1 MAKPYKQEKKA
12 YKKMKRKLVSPWKA
26 VALFCAILTVIML
39 PLNIVLG
46 MFDNTISLLV
56 AGNSFWELENRDDT
70 AIYYPGMGVSQAER
84 LEAGQALCYEV
95 EAEGAALLL
104 NNGAL
109 PLAQGAKVST
119 LSVNSV
125 DLTYGGTGSGNV
137 DASKA
142 DNLKAALEKS
152 GLEVNAT
159 LWDWYN
165 GKEAAALMKAAAE
178 GGTGGENATLGGQAP
193 ISEIDPVNYP
203 EDVKN
208 SITAYGD
215 AAIITFSR
223 VGGEGY
229 DCAFP
234 GYVDG
239 NGDTT
244 QFNYLALNT
253 NERALMAYADGLKKE
268 GNISSIVVLINTS
281 NALQVD
287 FLKDYDVDACL
298 WVGGL
303 GISGTNAVTDI
314 LAGKV
319 NPSGSLVDTYCYDNL
334 SSPAMHNYLA
344 LEYANFDGQ
353 VPDQA
358 STYMVYQEGIYVG
371 HKYYETRYFDAVMG
385 QGNAGD
391 YAEQYGREVAF
402 TFGYGLSYTT
412 FEYSNLTVT
421 EGTNE
426 NGEKCYKVAVTVTNT
441 GDMEGKETVQVYLSS
456 PYTQYDIDNK
466 IEKAAVQL
474 VGFGKT
480 AILAPGASETLSI
493 QVDERDL
500 ASYDAYGAET
510 YILDAGTYYLTA
522 ATDAHDAAN
531 NVLAAHGKTTA
542 DGMDA
547 EGKADLVYS
556 WDMDFD
562 QETYSKSLNGTEIT
576 NQLDHADPNLYYG
589 EDVVTFLSRN
599 DWSGTW
605 RENIELEII
614 EKMVAELA
622 LDRWTGIGRDFY
634 DYPAEWE
641 NLPILNAANGLS
653 LYDMFNMDEDKDGIM
668 AAKDYDDPAW
678 NKLLENLTMEELMTV
693 GDCFHWRHA
702 APSVNAPG
710 SRDENGPQGLTV
722 SLFGGGLVT
731 MEGESAEATAFTSED
746 VMTATFN
753 TELMYRVG
761 QMIAYDCLDA
771 SVSCLYGPGANTH
784 RTPYG
789 GRNFEYYSEDGFL
802 AGEMA
807 YSEVSAL
814 LDHGIDVVFK
824 HFALN
829 DTEQDRLGQ
838 AAWLTEQ
845 TAREVYL
852 KAFQKA
858 LEENDGR
865 GGVMTAYTRW
875 GTTWSGY
882 NQKLMTGIL
891 RGEWGNQAMY
901 ITDNILTQ
909 YCDAS
914 AAIVAGGVTCF
925 DAMMSY
931 ATDDLKETVGGENPD
946 PVVVNAL
953 VEAMHHNLYTIINS
967 AAMNGIGED
976 TVVTAVTPATM
987 RLLKTV
993 TVVLAVLSVPF
1004 IVLWII
1010 GSAKLK
1016 KTEEYKAYNSAMKAF
1031 KSAKKTYKAAK
1042 KAYKAAKKA

>member
-1 MAKPYKQEKKA
+1 M
-12 YKKMKRKLVSPWKA
+12 RKLCKA
-26 VALFCAILTVIML
+26 VSVLLVVLFVIMI
-39 PLNIVLG
+39 PVNVVVK
-46 MFDNTISLLV
+46 MFDNTIALLI
-56 AGNSFWELENRDDT
+56 AGNSFWELENEDPS
-70 AIYYPGMGVSQAER
+70 AIRFKSDYATQEER
-84 LEAGQALCYEV
+84 LEAGKELCYEV
-95 EAEGAALLL
+95 ESEGAALLL

-109 PLAQGAKVST
+109 PLAAGTKVST

-142 DNLKAALEKS
+142 LNLKQALERS
-152 GLEVNAT
+152 GFNVNST
-159 LWDWYN
+159 IWDWYN
-165 GKEAAALMKAAAE
+165 SEEAENLKDAAAE
-178 GGTGGENATLGGQAP
+178 GGGGGENATLGGQAP
-193 ISEIDPVNYP
+193 ISEIDPANYP
-203 EDVKN
+203 ADVKN
-208 SITAYGD
+208 SVKAYGE
-215 AAIITFSR
+215 ALVITFSR

-229 DCAFP
+229 DCSFP
-234 GYVDG
+234 GYEG
-239 NGDTT
+239 EENAL
-244 QFNYLALNT
+244 NYLALND
-253 NERALMAYADGLKKE
+253 NERKLLAYAEDVKAATGAK
-268 GNISSIVVLINTS
+268 IIVLINTS

-303 GISGTNAVTDI
+303 GIAGTEAVTDI

-334 SSPAMHNYLA
+334 TSPAMKNYLA
-344 LEYANFDGQ
+344 LQYTNFDGQ

-358 STYMVYQEGIYVG
+358 SSYMVYQEGIYVG
-371 HKYYETRYFDAVMG
+371 YKYYETRYFDAVMN

-391 YAEQYGREVAF
+391 YDKQYGDEVAF

-412 FEYSNLTVT
+412 FTYNDMQVT
-421 EGTNE
+421 EGTNKY
-426 NGEKCYKVAVTVTNT
+426 GETCYNVTVTVNNT
-441 GDMEGKETVQVYLSS
+441 GSMAGKETVQIYLSS

-466 IEKAAVQL
+466 VEKAAVQL

-480 AILAPGASETLSI
+480 GVIAPGASETITI

-500 ASYDAYGAET
+500 ASYDAYGAKT
-510 YILDAGTYYLTA
+510 YILDAGTYFLTA

-542 DGMDA
+542 DGMDKD
-547 EGKADLVYS
+547 GKADLVYS
-556 WDMDFD
+556 WDMEFD
-562 QETYSKSLNGTEIT
+562 ATTYSKSINGTDIT

-589 EDVVTFLSRN
+589 EDVVTFLSRS

-605 RENIELEII
+605 RENIELAII
-614 EKMVAELA
+614 DKMIPELA

-634 DYPAEWE
+634 EYPEEWE
-641 NLPILNAANGLS
+641 NMPILDAKNGLT
-653 LYDMFNMDEDKDGIM
+653 LYDMYEMDEDHDGIM
-668 AAKDYDDPAW
+668 ASEDYDDPAW
-678 NKLLENLTMEELMTV
+678 DKLLENLTMEELINV
-693 GDCFHWRHA
+693 GDCFHWRHPV
-702 APSVNAPG
+702 PSVNAPG

-731 MEGESAEATAFTSED
+731 TDGKKAEATAFTSED

-753 TELMYRVG
+753 RELMHRVG
-761 QMIAYDCLDA
+761 EMIANDCLDA
-771 SVSCLYGPGANTH
+771 KVSCLYGPGANTH

-807 YSEVSAL
+807 YEEVNAL
-814 LDHGIDVVFK
+814 LENGIDVVFK

-845 TAREVYL
+845 AAREIYL

-858 LEENDGR
+858 LEENNGR
-865 GGVMTAYTRW
+865 GGIMTAYTRW

-882 NQKLMTGIL
+882 NQNLMSGIL
-891 RGEWGNQAMY
+891 RGEWGNKAMY
-901 ITDNILTQ
+901 ITDNILTE

-931 ATDDLKETVGGENPD
+931 ALDDLNETVGGENPD

-967 AAMNGIGED
+967 AAMNGVGPD
-976 TVVTAVTPATM
+976 TVVVAISPAIVD
-987 RLLKTV
+987 TV
-993 TVVLAVLSVPF
+993 RYATVVIGVLG
-1004 IVLWII
+1004 IGGCII
-1010 GSAKLK
+1010 FRK
-1016 KTEEYKAYNSAMKAF
+1016 KRR
-1031 KSAKKTYKAAK
+1031 
-1042 KAYKAAKKA
+1042 

>member
-1 MAKPYKQEKKA
+1 M
-12 YKKMKRKLVSPWKA
+12 RKLCKA
-26 VALFCAILTVIML
+26 VSVLLVVLFVIMI
-39 PLNIVLG
+39 PLNVVVR
-46 MFDNTISLLV
+46 MFDNTIALLV
-56 AGNSFWELENRDDT
+56 AGNSFWKLENEDPN
-70 AIYYPGMGVSQAER
+70 AIRYKSEYASQEKR
-84 LEAGQALCYEV
+84 LEAGEELCYEV

-109 PLAQGAKVST
+109 PLASGTKVST

-142 DNLKAALEKS
+142 LNLKQALEKS
-152 GLEVNAT
+152 GFNVNPT
-159 LWDWYN
+159 IWDWYN
-165 GKEAAALMKAAAE
+165 GEEAAELKKASSE
-178 GGTGGENATLGGQAP
+178 GGGGGENATLGGQAP
-193 ISEIDPVNYP
+193 ISEIDPANYP
-203 EDVKN
+203 ANVKN
-208 SITAYGD
+208 SVKEYGD
-215 AAIITFSR
+215 ALVITFSR

-229 DCAFP
+229 DCSFP
-234 GYVDG
+234 GYEG
-239 NGDTT
+239 NKDAL
-244 QFNYLALNT
+244 NYLALNG
-253 NERALMAYADGLKKE
+253 NERKLLAYAEEVKAATGAK
-268 GNISSIVVLINTS
+268 IIVLINTS

-303 GISGTNAVTDI
+303 GIAGTEAVTDI

-334 SSPAMHNYLA
+334 TSPAMKNYLA
-344 LEYANFDGQ
+344 LEYTNFNGQ

-371 HKYYETRYFDAVMG
+371 YKYYETRYFDAVMN
-385 QGNAGD
+385 QGNAGN
-391 YAEQYGREVAF
+391 YAKQYGDEVAF

-412 FEYSNLTVT
+412 FTYSDMKVE
-421 EGTNE
+421 EGKNKY
-426 NGEKCYKVAVTVTNT
+426 GETCYNVTVTVNNT
-441 GDMEGKETVQVYLSS
+441 GSMAGKETVQIYLSS

-466 IEKAAVQL
+466 VEKAAVQL

-480 AILAPGASETLSI
+480 DVIEPGKSETITI

-500 ASYDAYGAET
+500 ASYDAYGAKT
-510 YILDAGTYYLTA
+510 YILDAGTYFLTA
-522 ATDAHDAAN
+522 ATDAHNAAN

-547 EGKADLVYS
+547 NGNVDLVYS
-556 WDMDFD
+556 WDMEFD
-562 QETYSKSLNGTEIT
+562 ATTYSKSINGTEIT

-589 EDVVTFLSRN
+589 EDVVTFLSRS
-599 DWSGTW
+599 DWKGTW
-605 RENIELEII
+605 RENIELAII
-614 EKMVAELA
+614 DKMIPELQI
-622 LDRWTGIGRDFY
+622 DRWTGIGRDFY
-634 DYPAEWE
+634 EYPAEWE
-641 NLPILNAANGLS
+641 NMPILDAKNGLT

-668 AAKDYDDPAW
+668 ASEDYDDPAW
-678 NKLLENLTMEELMTV
+678 NELLKNLTMEELISV
-693 GDCFHWRHA
+693 GDCFHWRHPV
-702 APSVNAPG
+702 PSVNAPG

-731 MEGESAEATAFTSED
+731 TDGKKAEATAFTSED

-753 TELMYRVG
+753 RELMHRVG
-761 QMIAYDCLDA
+761 EMIANDCLDA
-771 SVSCLYGPGANTH
+771 RVSCLYGPGANTH

-807 YSEVSAL
+807 YEEVNAL
-814 LDHGIDVVFK
+814 LNNGIDVVFK

-845 TAREVYL
+845 SAREIYL
-852 KAFQKA
+852 KAFQKS
-858 LEENDGR
+858 LEENNGR
-865 GGVMTAYTRW
+865 GGIMTAYTRW

-882 NQKLMTGIL
+882 NQNLMNGIL
-891 RGEWGNQAMY
+891 RGEWGNKAMY
-901 ITDNILTQ
+901 ITDNIITD

-925 DAMMSY
+925 DAMMTY
-931 ATDDLKETVGGENPD
+931 ALDDIKATVGGENPD

-967 AAMNGIGED
+967 AAMNGVGPN
-976 TVVTAVTPATM
+976 TVVVAITPNIVNIALYAT
-987 RLLKTV
+987 
-993 TVVLAVLSVPF
+993 
-1004 IVLWII
+1004 IVLGVLGI
-1010 GSAKLK
+1010 GGCIVFRKRR
-1016 KTEEYKAYNSAMKAF
+1016 YD
-1031 KSAKKTYKAAK
+1031 
-1042 KAYKAAKKA
+1042 

>member
-12 YKKMKRKLVSPWKA
+12 YKKAKRKLVAPWKTIA
-26 VALFCAILTVIML
+26 VICAVLTAIMA
-39 PLNIVLG
+39 PVNIVLG

-56 AGNSFWELENRDDT
+56 PGNSFWELENEDAS
-70 AIYYPGMGVSQAER
+70 AIYYEGMGVSQAER
-84 LEAGQALCYEV
+84 LAAGNALCYEV

-109 PLAQGAKVST
+109 PLAEGAKVST

-152 GLEVNAT
+152 GFEVNAT

-165 GKEAAALMKAAAE
+165 GKDAANLKKASAE

-203 EDVKN
+203 EEVRN
-208 SITAYGD
+208 SIASYGD
-215 AAIITFSR
+215 AVIITFSR

-239 NGDTT
+239 DGVTT
-244 QFNYLALNT
+244 QFNYLALND

-268 GNISSIVVLINTS
+268 GKVSSIVVLINTS

-287 FLKDYDVDACL
+287 FLNNYDVDACL

-391 YAEQYGREVAF
+391 YADQYGREVAF
-402 TFGYGLSYTT
+402 TFGHGLSYTT
-412 FEYSNLTVT
+412 FEYSNMTVT
-421 EGTNE
+421 EGVNE
-426 NGEKCYKVAVTVTNT
+426 NGEKCYNVSVTVTNT

-466 IEKAAVQL
+466 IEKAAVSL

-480 AILAPGASETLSI
+480 QILAPGASEVLTV

-500 ASYDAYGAET
+500 ASYDAYGAQT
-510 YILDAGTYYLTA
+510 YILDAGAYYLTA

-547 EGKADLVYS
+547 EGKAYLVYS
-556 WDMDFD
+556 WDMEFD
-562 QETYSKSLNGTEIT
+562 KDTYSKSLNGTEIT

-614 EKMVAELA
+614 EKMVDELA

-634 DYPAEWE
+634 EYPAEWE
-641 NLPILNAANGLS
+641 EVPILNAANGLT
-653 LYDMFNMDEDKDGIM
+653 LYDMFSMDEDGDGVM
-668 AAKDYDDPAW
+668 AAEDYDDPAW
-678 NKLLENLTMEELMTV
+678 TALLENLTMEELMTV

-702 APSVNAPG
+702 VPSVNAPG

-771 SVSCLYGPGANTH
+771 RVSCLYGPGANTH

-807 YSEVSAL
+807 YAEVSAL

-858 LEENDGR
+858 LEENDGC
-865 GGVMTAYTRW
+865 GGIMTAYTRW

-882 NQKLMTGIL
+882 NQHLMTGIL
-891 RGEWGNQAMY
+891 RGEWGNKAMY
-901 ITDNILTQ
+901 ITDNILTE

-931 ATDDLKETVGGENPD
+931 AMDDLKETVGGETPD
-946 PVVVNAL
+946 PVIVNAL
-953 VEAMHHNLYTIINS
+953 VEAMHHNLYAIINS
-967 AAMNGIGED
+967 AAMNGVGED
-976 TVVTAVTPATM
+976 TVVNQITPAILGMAKKITY
-987 RLLKTV
+987 
-993 TVVLAVLSVPF
+993 VVAALAAVF
-1004 IVLWII
+1004 IVLWFI
-1010 GSAKLK
+1010 GSKKLK
-1016 KTEEYKAYNSAMKAF
+1016 KTEEYKAY
-1031 KSAKKTYKAAK
+1031 KAAK
-1042 KAYKAAKKA
+1042 NAYKASGKA

>member
-1 MAKPYKQEKKA
+1 MAKAHKQEKKA
-12 YKKMKRKLVSPWKA
+12 YKKMKRKLVSPWKT
-26 VALFCAILTVIML
+26 LTLCCTILTVIML
-39 PLNIVLG
+39 LLNVVLG
-46 MFDNTISLLV
+46 MFDNTISLLI
-56 AGNSFWELENRDDT
+56 AGSSFWKLENKDDR

-84 LEAGQALCYEV
+84 LEAGRALCYEV
-95 EAEGAALLL
+95 EAEGAVLLL

-137 DASKA
+137 DASRA
-142 DNLKAALEKS
+142 DTLKAALEKS
-152 GLEVNAT
+152 GFTVNAT

-165 GKEAAALMKAAAE
+165 SKEAAKLKKASAE
-178 GGTGGENATLGGQAP
+178 GGTGGENATLGGQSP
-193 ISEIDPVNYP
+193 ISEIDPASYP
-203 EDVKN
+203 EEVRN
-208 SITAYGD
+208 SIATYGD

-239 NGDTT
+239 NGVTT
-244 QFNYLALNT
+244 QFNYLMLNDQ
-253 NERALMAYADGLKKE
+253 ERALMAYANDLKKE
-268 GNISSIVVLINTS
+268 GKISSIVVLINTS
-281 NALQVD
+281 NALQLD
-287 FLKDYDVDACL
+287 FLNDYDVDACL

-344 LEYANFDGQ
+344 LKYTNFDGQ

-358 STYMVYQEGIYVG
+358 SSYMVYQEGIYVG
-371 HKYYETRYFDAVMG
+371 YKYYETRYFDAVMG
-385 QGNAGD
+385 QGNAGN
-391 YAEQYGREVAF
+391 YAQQYGKEVAF
-402 TFGYGLSYTT
+402 TFGHGLSYTD
-412 FEYSNLTVT
+412 FSYSNMTVA

-426 NGEKCYKVAVTVTNT
+426 NGEKCYHVSVTVTNT
-441 GDMEGKETVQVYLSS
+441 GDMAGKETVQVYLSA

-466 IEKAAVQL
+466 VEKAAVQL

-480 AILAPGASETLSI
+480 AILAPGASETLTV
-493 QVDERDL
+493 QVDERDM
-500 ASYDAYGAET
+500 ASYDAYGAKT

-522 ATDAHDAAN
+522 AADAHNAAN
-531 NVLAAHGKTTA
+531 NVLAALGKTMA

-547 EGKADLVYS
+547 EGKAELVYS
-556 WDMDFD
+556 WDMSFD
-562 QETYSKSLNGTEIT
+562 KDTYSKSLNGTEIT

-599 DWSGTW
+599 DWRGTW

-614 EKMVAELA
+614 EKMIAELA
-622 LDRWTGIGRDFY
+622 LDRWTGIGREFY

-641 NLPILNAANGLS
+641 VLPILNAANGLS
-653 LYDMFNMDEDKDGIM
+653 LYDMFNMDEDKDGVT

-678 NKLLENLTMEELMTV
+678 AKLLENLTMEELMTV

-702 APSVNAPG
+702 VPSINAPG

-753 TELMYRVG
+753 SELMYRVG

-807 YSEVSAL
+807 YAEVSAL

-882 NQKLMTGIL
+882 NQRLMTGIL
-891 RGEWGNQAMY
+891 RGEWGNKAMY

-914 AAIVAGGVTCF
+914 AAVIAGGVTCF

-931 ATDDLKETVGGENPD
+931 ATDDLKETAGGETPD

-953 VEAMHHNLYTIINS
+953 VEAMHHNLYTLINS
-967 AAMNGIGED
+967 AAMNGIGEN
-976 TVVTAVTPATM
+976 TVVTKATPAIISQM
-987 RLLKTV
+987 KIV
-993 TVVLAVLSVPF
+993 TVVPAVLSIPF
-1004 IVLWII
+1004 FVMWII
-1010 GSAKLK
+1010 GSKKLK
-1016 KTEEYKAYNSAMKAF
+1016 KTAEYRS
-1031 KSAKKTYKAAK
+1031 
-1042 KAYKAAKKA
+1042 

>member
-1 MAKPYKQEKKA
+1 MANPYKQEKKA
-12 YKKMKRKLVSPWKA
+12 YKKAKRKLVTPWKTLA
-26 VALFCAILTVIML
+26 VIFAVVLAIMVPM
-39 PLNIVLG
+39 NIILG

-56 AGNSFWELENRDDT
+56 PGNSFWELENADAN
-70 AIYYPGMGVSQAER
+70 AIYYEGMGVSQAER

-95 EAEGAALLL
+95 ESEGAALLM

-109 PLAQGAKVST
+109 PLAEGAKVST

-142 DNLKAALEKS
+142 DTLKVALEKS
-152 GLEVNAT
+152 GFQVNAV

-165 GKEAAALMKAAAE
+165 SKDAAALKNAADE
-178 GGTGGENATLGGQAP
+178 GGTGGENATLGGQTP
-193 ISEIDPVNYP
+193 ISEINPANYP
-203 EDVKN
+203 AEIKD
-208 SITAYGD
+208 SIASYGD
-215 AAIITFSR
+215 AVIITFSR

-239 NGDTT
+239 DGITSA
-244 QFNYLALNT
+244 FNYLALND

-268 GNISSIVVLINTS
+268 GKISSIVVLLNTS

-287 FLKDYDVDACL
+287 FLNDYDVDACL

-334 SSPAMHNYLA
+334 SSPAMHNYIA
-344 LEYANFDGQ
+344 LEYSNFDGQ

-391 YAEQYGREVAF
+391 YAQQYGREVAF
-402 TFGYGLSYTT
+402 PFGYGLSYTT
-412 FEYSNLTVT
+412 FEYSGMTVT
-421 EGTNE
+421 EDVNE
-426 NGEKCYKVAVTVTNT
+426 NGEKCYKVNVTVTNT
-441 GDMEGKETVQVYLSS
+441 GDMAGKKTVQVYLSS

-466 IEKAAVQL
+466 IEKAAVSL

-480 AILAPGASETLSI
+480 QILAPGASEVLSI

-500 ASYDAYGAET
+500 ASYDAYGAKT
-510 YILDAGTYYLTA
+510 YILDAGTYYLTV

-531 NVLAAHGKTTA
+531 NVLAAHGKTTS

-547 EGKADLVYS
+547 DGKVHLVYS
-556 WDMDFD
+556 WEMEFD
-562 QETYSKSLNGTEIT
+562 KDTYSKSLNGTAIT

-614 EKMVAELA
+614 EQMVAELA
-622 LDRWTGIGRDFY
+622 LDRWAGIGRDFY
-634 DYPAEWE
+634 DYPAAWE
-641 NLPILNAANGLS
+641 EMPILDAANGLT
-653 LYDMFNMDEDKDGIM
+653 LYDMFSMDADGDSVM
-668 AAKDYDDPAW
+668 AAQDYDDPAW
-678 NKLLENLTMEELMTV
+678 ADLLKNLTMEELIKV

-702 APSVNAPG
+702 VPSVNAPG

-807 YSEVSAL
+807 YAEVSAL
-814 LDHGIDVVFK
+814 LDHGIDVVLK

-852 KAFQKA
+852 KAFQKT
-858 LEENDGR
+858 LEENDGC
-865 GGVMTAYTRW
+865 GGIMTAYTRW

-882 NQKLMTGIL
+882 NQNLMSNIL
-891 RGEWGNQAMY
+891 RGEWGNHAMY
-901 ITDNILTQ
+901 ITDNILTE

-914 AAIVAGGVTCF
+914 AAVVAGGITCF

-931 ATDDLKETVGGENPD
+931 ATDDLMETVGGEISD
-946 PVVVNAL
+946 AVVVNAL
-953 VEAMHHNLYTIINS
+953 VEAMHHNLYTLINS
-967 AAMNGIGED
+967 AAMNGVGED
-976 TVVTAVTPATM
+976 TVVKQISPAILGVVKNATYAIAV
-987 RLLKTV
+987 V
-993 TVVLAVLSVPF
+993 TLFFAVLWF
-1004 IVLWII
+1004 I
-1010 GSAKLK
+1010 GSRKLK
-1016 KTEEYKAYNSAMKAF
+1016 KTEAYQ
-1031 KSAKKTYKAAK
+1031 TYKAVQK
-1042 KAYKAAKKA
+1042 NRKAVQKT

>member
-12 YKKMKRKLVSPWKA
+12 YKKAKRRLVTPWKTI
-26 VALFCAILTVIML
+26 ALICAILTVIML

-46 MFDNTISLLV
+46 MFDNTISLLI
-56 AGNSFWELENRDDT
+56 AGNSFWELENKD
-70 AIYYPGMGVSQAER
+70 ANAVYFPGMGVSQAER
-84 LEAGQALCYEV
+84 LSAGQALCYEV
-95 EAEGAALLL
+95 ESEGAALLM

-109 PLAQGAKVST
+109 PLASGAKVST

-152 GLEVNAT
+152 GFEVNAT

-165 GKEAAALMKAAAE
+165 SDEAADLKDAAAE

-193 ISEIDPVNYP
+193 ISEISPDNYP
-203 EDVKN
+203 AAVKD
-208 SITAYGD
+208 SIAAYGD
-215 AAIITFSR
+215 AVIITFSR

-234 GYVDG
+234 GYEDG
-239 NGDTT
+239 NGVVT
-244 QFNYLALNT
+244 QFNYLALND
-253 NERALMAYADGLKKE
+253 NERALMSYADSLKKD
-268 GNISSIVVLINTS
+268 GKIKSIIVLINTS
-281 NALQVD
+281 NSLQLD
-287 FLKDYDVDACL
+287 FLNDYDVDACM

-334 SSPAMHNYLA
+334 SSPAMHNYIA
-344 LEYANFDGQ
+344 LQYANFNGQ

-358 STYMVYQEGIYVG
+358 SSYMVYQEGIYVG
-371 HKYYETRYFDAVMG
+371 YKYYETRYFDAVMG

-391 YAEQYGREVAF
+391 YAEQYGKEVAY
-402 TFGYGLSYTT
+402 TFGHGLSYTT
-412 FEYSNLTVT
+412 FEYSNMTVQT
-421 EGTNE
+421 GLNA
-426 NGEKCYKVAVTVTNT
+426 NGEKCYNVSVTVTNT
-441 GDMEGKETVQVYLSS
+441 GDREGKETVQVYLSS

-466 IEKAAVQL
+466 VEKAAVQL

-480 AILAPGASETLSI
+480 AILAPGASEVLTV

-500 ASYDAYGAET
+500 AAYDAYGAKT
-510 YILDAGTYYLTA
+510 YILDEGTYYLTA

-531 NVLAAHGKTTA
+531 NILAAHGKTMA

-547 EGKADLVYS
+547 EGKAELVYG
-556 WDMDFD
+556 WDMAFD
-562 QETYSKSLNGTEIT
+562 SNTYSKSLNGTEIT

-605 RENIELEII
+605 RENIELAII
-614 EKMVAELA
+614 DKMVGELA
-622 LDRWTGIGRDFY
+622 LNRWTGIGRDFY

-641 NLPILNAANGLS
+641 AMPVLNAANGLT
-653 LYDMFNMDEDKDGIM
+653 LYDMFNMDEDQDGTK
-668 AAKDYDDPAW
+668 AAEDFDDPAW
-678 NKLLENLTMEELMTV
+678 TELLENLTMAELMSV
-693 GDCFHWRHA
+693 ADCFHWRHPV
-702 APSVNAPG
+702 PSVNAPG

-807 YSEVSAL
+807 HAEVSAL
-814 LDHGIDVVFK
+814 VSHGIDVVFK

-845 TAREVYL
+845 AAREIYL

-858 LEENDGR
+858 LEENNGR
-865 GGVMTAYTRW
+865 GGIMTAYTRW
-875 GTTWSGY
+875 GTTWSGF
-882 NQKLMTGIL
+882 NQNLMSGIL
-891 RGEWGNQAMY
+891 RGEWGNKAMY
-901 ITDNILTQ
+901 ITDNILTE

-931 ATDDLKETVGGENPD
+931 ATDDLKETVGGAEPD
-946 PVVVNAL
+946 SIVVNAL
-953 VEAMHHNLYTIINS
+953 VNAMHHNLYTIINS
-967 AAMNGIGED
+967 AAMNGVGED
-976 TVVTAVTPATM
+976 TIVRQTTPAILRTA
-987 RLLKTV
+987 KTA
-993 TVVLAVLSVPF
+993 TTVLSVLSLIF
-1004 IVLWII
+1004 IALWIF
-1010 GSAKLK
+1010 GSIRLR
-1016 KTEEYKAYNSAMKAF
+1016 KTDAY
-1031 KSAKKTYKAAK
+1031 KTYKAAK
-1042 KAYKAAKKA
+1042 KAYKASK

>member
-12 YKKMKRKLVSPWKA
+12 YKKAKRKYVSLWKT
-26 VALFCAILTVIML
+26 VALFCAVLTAVML
-39 PLNIVLG
+39 PVNIVLG
-46 MFDNTISLLV
+46 MFDNTVSLLV
-56 AGNSFWELENRDDT
+56 AGNSFWELENRDAD
-70 AIYYPGMGVSQAER
+70 AVYYPGMGVSQAER
-84 LEAGQALCYEV
+84 LEAGNALCYEV

-109 PLAQGAKVST
+109 PLAPGSKVST

-142 DNLKAALEKS
+142 DSLKTALEKS
-152 GLEVNAT
+152 GFEVNAT
-159 LWDWYN
+159 LWDWYSSD
-165 GKEAAALMKAAAE
+165 EAEDLRDAAAE

-193 ISEIDPVNYP
+193 ISEIAPANYP
-203 EDVKN
+203 AGVTD
-208 SITAYGD
+208 SIAAYGD

-239 NGDTT
+239 DGVVS
-244 QFNYLALNT
+244 QMNYLALND
-253 NERALMAYADGLKKE
+253 NERALMAYADQLKKE
-268 GNISSIVVLINTS
+268 GTIRSIVVLINTS

-287 FLKDYDVDACL
+287 FLKDYNVDACL

-334 SSPAMHNYLA
+334 SSPAMHNYIA
-344 LEYANFDGQ
+344 LEYANYNGQ
-353 VPDQA
+353 VPEQA

-385 QGNAGD
+385 QGNAGS

-412 FEYSNLTVT
+412 FEYSGMTVA
-421 EGTNE
+421 EGVNK
-426 NGEKCYKVAVTVTNT
+426 NGEKCYNVCVTVTNT
-441 GDMEGKETVQVYLSS
+441 GDMAGKETVQVYLSS

-466 IEKAAVQL
+466 VEKAAVQL

-480 AILAPGASETLSI
+480 QLLAPGAAETLSI
-493 QVDERDL
+493 QVDERDM
-500 ASYDAYGAET
+500 ASYDAYGAGT

-522 ATDAHDAAN
+522 ATDAHNAAN

-547 EGKADLVYS
+547 EGNAQLVYS
-556 WDMDFD
+556 WDMEFD
-562 QETYSKSLNGTEIT
+562 AETYSTSLNGTEIT

-589 EDVVTFLSRN
+589 EDVVTFLSRS

-614 EKMVAELA
+614 GQMVDELA
-622 LDRWTGIGRDFY
+622 LNRWTGIGRDFY

-641 NLPILNAANGLS
+641 NMPILEAGNGLT
-653 LYDMFNMDEDKDGIM
+653 LYDMFSRDDDGDGVM
-668 AAKDYDDPAW
+668 ADKDYDDPAW
-678 NKLLENLTMEELMTV
+678 SELLQNLTMSELMSV
-693 GDCFHWRHA
+693 ADCFHWRHA
-702 APSVNAPG
+702 VPSVNAPG

-722 SLFGGGLVT
+722 ALFGGGLVT

-753 TELMYRVG
+753 TGLMYRVG

-771 SVSCLYGPGANTH
+771 GVSCLYGPGANTH

-807 YSEVSAL
+807 YAEVSAL
-814 LDHGIDVVFK
+814 IDHGIDVVFK

-829 DTEQDRLGQ
+829 DSEQDRLGQ

-845 TAREVYL
+845 AAREVYL

-865 GGVMTAYTRW
+865 GGIMTAYTRW
-875 GTTWSGY
+875 GTTWSGF
-882 NQKLMTGIL
+882 NQNLMTGIL
-891 RGEWGNQAMY
+891 RGEWGNKAMY
-901 ITDNILTQ
+901 ITDNILTE

-931 ATDDLKETVGGENPD
+931 ATDDLKETVGGSNPD
-946 PVVVNAL
+946 PIVVNAL

-967 AAMNGIGED
+967 AAMNGIGGD
-976 TVVTAVTPATM
+976 TVVRAATP
-987 RLLKTV
+987 RILE
-993 TVVLAVLSVPF
+993 LAEK
-1004 IVLWII
+1004 ITI
-1010 GSAKLK
+1010 GVGAAAILFLVMWFLGSRKLRR
-1016 KTEEYKAYNSAMKAF
+1016 TEEYKA
-1031 KSAKKTYKAAK
+1031 YKAAK
-1042 KAYKAAKKA
+1042 KAYKASK

>member
-1 MAKPYKQEKKA
+1 MRIFGK
-12 YKKMKRKLVSPWKA
+12 VIA
-26 VALFCAILTVIML
+26 VILTVLFVIMI
-39 PLNIVLG
+39 PANVVVR
-46 MFDNTISLLV
+46 MFDNTISLLL
-56 AGNSFWELENRDDT
+56 AGNTFWNLENEDPN
-70 AIYYPGMGVSQAER
+70 AIYFAGKFNSQEDR
-84 LEAGQALCYEV
+84 LTAGQELCYLV
-95 EAEGAALLL
+95 ESEGAALLL

-109 PLAQGAKVST
+109 PLAAGSKVST

-152 GLEVNAT
+152 GFEVNGT
-159 LWDWYN
+159 LFDWYSS
-165 GKEAAALMKAAAE
+165 KEAEELKNAASE
-178 GGTGGENATLGGQAP
+178 GGGGGENDLLGGQAP
-193 ISEIDPVNYP
+193 ITEINPSDYP
-203 EDVKN
+203 ESVKS
-208 SITAYGD
+208 SINEYSD
-215 AAIITFSR
+215 ALIITFSR

-229 DCAFP
+229 DCSFP
-234 GYVDG
+234 GYEGVADA
-239 NGDTT
+239 N
-244 QFNYLALNT
+244 NYLALND
-253 NERALMAYADGLKKE
+253 NERALLSYAEEVKASTGAK
-268 GNISSIVVLINTS
+268 IVVLINTS

-287 FLKDYDVDACL
+287 FLKDYDVDACM

-319 NPSGSLVDTYCYDNL
+319 NPSGSLVDTYCFDNL

-344 LEYANFDGQ
+344 LQYTNFNGQ

-358 STYMVYQEGIYVG
+358 SSYMIYQEGIYVG
-371 HKYYETRYFDAVMG
+371 YKYYETRYFDAVMN

-391 YAEQYGREVAF
+391 YASQYGDEVAF
-402 TFGYGLSYTT
+402 TFGYGLSYTDFT
-412 FEYSNLTVT
+412 YTDMTVN
-421 EGTNE
+421 EGVNAY
-426 NGEKCYKVAVTVTNT
+426 GEKCYNVTLTVNNV
-441 GDMEGKETVQVYLSS
+441 GGLAGKETVQIYLSS

-466 IEKAAVQL
+466 VEKAAVQL

-480 AILAPGASETLSI
+480 GIIEPGKSETITI

-500 ASYDAYGAET
+500 ASYDAYGKMT
-510 YILDAGTYYLTA
+510 YILDAGTYFLTA
-522 ATDAHDAAN
+522 ATDAHDAVN

-547 EGKADLVYS
+547 NGKADLVYS
-556 WDMDFD
+556 WDMEFD
-562 QETYSKSLNGTEIT
+562 ATTYSKSINGTPIT

-589 EDVVTFLSRN
+589 ENVVTFLSRS

-605 RENIELEII
+605 RENIELAII
-614 EKMVAELA
+614 DKMIPELA

-634 DYPAEWE
+634 EYPAEWE
-641 NLPILNAANGLS
+641 NMPILDAKNGLS
-653 LYDMFNMDEDKDGIM
+653 LYDMFEMDEDNDGVM

-678 NKLLENLTMEELMTV
+678 AKLLENLTMEELIKV
-693 GDCFHWRHA
+693 GDCFHWRHPV
-702 APSVNAPG
+702 PSVNAPG

-731 MEGESAEATAFTSED
+731 MDGKKAEATAFTSED

-753 TELMYRVG
+753 RELMHQVG
-761 QMIAYDCLDA
+761 EMIANDCLDA
-771 SVSCLYGPGANTH
+771 KVSCLYGPGANTH

-807 YSEVSAL
+807 YEEVSAL
-814 LDHGIDVVFK
+814 LDNGIDVVFK

-829 DTEQDRLGQ
+829 DSEQDRLGQ

-845 TAREVYL
+845 SAREIYL

-882 NQKLMTGIL
+882 NQKLMNGIL
-891 RGEWGNQAMY
+891 RGEWGNKAMY
-901 ITDNILTQ
+901 ITDNILTE

-931 ATDDLKETVGGENPD
+931 ALDDLKATVGGSEPD
-946 PVVVNAL
+946 PIVVNAL

-967 AAMNGIGED
+967 AAMNGVGPD
-976 TVVTAVTPATM
+976 TTVVAVTPAIINT
-987 RLLKTV
+987 LTKL
-993 TVVLAVLSVPF
+993 TVVFGILG
-1004 IVLWII
+1004 I
-1010 GSAKLK
+1010 GGCILFRKRRG
-1016 KTEEYKAYNSAMKAF
+1016 
-1031 KSAKKTYKAAK
+1031 
-1042 KAYKAAKKA
+1042 

>member
-1 MAKPYKQEKKA
+1 MDEKKVLYKQAKKA
-12 YKKMKRKLVSPWKA
+12 YKKAKRKNVTLWKT
-26 VALFCAILTVIML
+26 VALICAILTVIL
-39 PLNIVLG
+39 VPVNVVLG

-56 AGNSFWELENRDDT
+56 AGNSFWELENRDEN
-70 AIYYPGMGVSQAER
+70 AVYYPGMGVSQAER
-84 LEAGQALCYEV
+84 LEVGQALCYEV
-95 EAEGAALLL
+95 EAEGAALLT

-109 PLAQGAKVST
+109 PLAAGAKVST

-152 GLEVNAT
+152 GFEVNAT
-159 LWDWYN
+159 LWDWYSSE
-165 GKEAAALMKAAAE
+165 EAEALKAAAAE

-193 ISEIDPVNYP
+193 ISEIDPANYP

-208 SITAYGD
+208 SIASYGD
-215 AAIITFSR
+215 AVIITFSR

-239 NGDTT
+239 NGVVTE
-244 QFNYLALNT
+244 FNYLALNDA
-253 NERALMAYADGLKKE
+253 ERALMAYADGLKKE
-268 GNISSIVVLINTS
+268 GKISSIIVLINTS

-287 FLKDYDVDACL
+287 FLNDYDVDACL

-303 GISGTNAVTDI
+303 GIAGTNAVTDI
-314 LAGKV
+314 LAGKI

-353 VPDQA
+353 VPAQA

-371 HKYYETRYFDAVMG
+371 YKYYETRYFDAVMG

-391 YAEQYGREVAF
+391 YAAQYGEEVAF

-412 FEYSNLTVT
+412 FEYSNMTVET
-421 EGTNE
+421 AENE
-426 NGEKCYKVAVTVTNT
+426 NGEKCYNVSVTVTNT
-441 GDMEGKETVQVYLSS
+441 GDVEGKETVQVYLSS

-466 IEKAAVQL
+466 VEKAAVQL

-480 AILAPGASETLSI
+480 AILAPGASEVLTV

-500 ASYDAYGAET
+500 ASYDAYGAKT
-510 YILDAGTYYLTA
+510 YILDEGTYYLTA
-522 ATDAHDAAN
+522 ATDAHDAVN

-556 WDMDFD
+556 WDLAFD
-562 QETYSKSLNGTEIT
+562 SETYSKSLNGTEIT

-599 DWSGTW
+599 DWTGTW
-605 RENIELEII
+605 REHIQLEII
-614 EKMVAELA
+614 DKMIGELA
-622 LDRWTGIGRDFY
+622 IDRWTGIGRDFY
-634 DYPAEWE
+634 EYPAEWE
-641 NLPILNAANGLS
+641 NMPVLEAANGLT
-653 LYDMFNMDEDKDGIM
+653 LYDMFNMDEDKDGVM

-678 NKLLENLTMEELMTV
+678 NTLLENLTLEELITV
-693 GDCFHWRHA
+693 ADCFHWRHA
-702 APSVNAPG
+702 VASVNAPG

-784 RTPYG
+784 RSPYG

-807 YSEVSAL
+807 YAEVSAL

-829 DTEQDRLGQ
+829 DSEQDRLGQ
-838 AAWLTEQ
+838 AAWLSEQ
-845 TAREVYL
+845 AAREIYL

-865 GGVMTAYTRW
+865 GGIMTAYTRW
-875 GTTWSGY
+875 GTTWSGF
-882 NQKLMTGIL
+882 NQNLMTGIL
-891 RGEWGNQAMY
+891 RGEWGNKAMY
-901 ITDNILTQ
+901 ITDNILTE

-931 ATDDLKETVGGENPD
+931 ATDDLKATVGNGNPD
-946 PVVVNAL
+946 PIVVNAL

-967 AAMNGIGED
+967 AAMNGVGEN
-976 TVVTAVTPATM
+976 TVVKTTTPAT
-987 RLLKTV
+987 LKLIKNV
-993 TVVLAVLSVPF
+993 SWVIGILAVAF
-1004 IVLWII
+1004 IVLWIL
-1010 GSAKLK
+1010 GSKKLK
-1016 KTEEYKAYNSAMKAF
+1016 ATGLKAEM
-1031 KSAKKTYKAAK
+1031 KAAK
-1042 KAYKAAKKA
+1042 AAWKQAKKESKA

>member
-1 MAKPYKQEKKA
+1 M
-12 YKKMKRKLVSPWKA
+12 RN
-26 VALFCAILTVIML
+26 FCRVISVILTVLFVIMI
-39 PLNIVLG
+39 PVNVVVR
-46 MFDNTISLLV
+46 MFDNTISLLI
-56 AGNSFWELENRDDT
+56 AGNSFWELENKDEN
-70 AIYYPGMGVSQAER
+70 AIYYPGMGVSQDER
-84 LEAGQALCYEV
+84 LEAGKELCYQV

-109 PLAQGAKVST
+109 PLASGVKIST

-152 GLEVNAT
+152 GFVVNET
-159 LWDWYN
+159 LWNWYN
-165 GKEAAALMKAAAE
+165 SDAANELKAAVSE
-178 GGTGGENATLGGQAP
+178 GGGEGENDLLGGQSP
-193 ISEIDPVNYP
+193 IVEIDPANYP
-203 EDVKN
+203 DDVKA
-208 SITAYGD
+208 SINNYAD
-215 AAIITFSR
+215 AFVITFSR

-229 DCAFP
+229 DCSFP
-234 GYVDG
+234 GYEG
-239 NGDTT
+239 QENAI
-244 QFNYLALNT
+244 NYLALND
-253 NERALMAYADGLKKE
+253 NERALLAYAEEVKAATGAK
-268 GNISSIVVLINTS
+268 IIVLINTS

-287 FLKDYDVDACL
+287 FLNDYDVDACM

-303 GISGTNAVTDI
+303 GIAGTNAVTDI

-344 LEYANFDGQ
+344 LQYTNFNGQ

-371 HKYYETRYFDAVMG
+371 YKYYETRYFDAVMN

-391 YAEQYGREVAF
+391 YAEQYGKEVAF
-402 TFGYGLSYTT
+402 TFGYGLSYSD
-412 FEYSNLTVT
+412 FKYSNMNV
-421 EGTNE
+421 EKGINE
-426 NGEKCYKVAVTVTNT
+426 NGEACYNITLDVTNVS
-441 GDMEGKETVQVYLSS
+441 GPAGKETVQIYLSS

-466 IEKAAVQL
+466 VEKAAVQL

-480 AILAPGASETLSI
+480 DIIEPGKSETITI

-500 ASYDAYGAET
+500 AAYDAYGAMT
-510 YILDAGTYYLTA
+510 YILDAGTYFLTA
-522 ATDAHDAAN
+522 ATDAHNAVN
-531 NVLAAHGKTTA
+531 NVLAKHGKTTA

-547 EGKADLVYS
+547 EGNADLVYG
-556 WDMDFD
+556 WDMEFD
-562 QETYSKSLNGTEIT
+562 AETYSKSLNGTPIT
-576 NQLDHADPNLYYG
+576 NQLDESDPNLYYG
-589 EDVVTFLSRN
+589 ENVVTFLSRN

-614 EKMVAELA
+614 DKMVDELA

-634 DYPAEWE
+634 EYPAEWE
-641 NLPILNAANGLS
+641 NMPVLDAKNGLT
-653 LYDMFNMDEDKDGIM
+653 LYDMFEMDEDKDGIK
-668 AAKDYDDPAW
+668 ANKDYDDPAW
-678 NKLLENLTMEELMTV
+678 NKLLENLTMEELIKV
-693 GDCFHWRHA
+693 GDCFHWRHPV
-702 APSVNAPG
+702 PSVNAPG

-731 MEGESAEATAFTSED
+731 MEGKSAEATAFTSED

-753 TELMYRVG
+753 RPLMYQVG

-807 YSEVSAL
+807 YEEVSAL
-814 LDHGIDVVFK
+814 LDHGVDVVFK

-845 TAREVYL
+845 SAREIYL

-858 LEENDGR
+858 LEENEGR
-865 GGVMTAYTRW
+865 GGIMTAYTRW

-882 NQKLMTGIL
+882 NQKLMSGIL
-891 RGEWGNQAMY
+891 RGEWGNKAMY
-901 ITDNILTQ
+901 ITDNILTE

-931 ATDDLKETVGGENPD
+931 ALDDLKETVGGENPD

-967 AAMNGIGED
+967 AAMNGVGPD
-976 TVVTAVTPATM
+976 TVVVAIQPKIVD
-987 RLLKTV
+987 TV
-993 TVVLAVLSVPF
+993 TTAA
-1004 IVLWII
+1004 IVLGVLGILGCVI
-1010 GSAKLK
+1010 FRK
-1016 KTEEYKAYNSAMKAF
+1016 KH
-1031 KSAKKTYKAAK
+1031 
-1042 KAYKAAKKA
+1042 

>member
-12 YKKMKRKLVSPWKA
+12 FKKAKRKYVSLWKTI
-26 VALFCAILTVIML
+26 ALICVILTVIMA
-39 PLNIVLG
+39 PVNIVLG
-46 MFDNTISLLV
+46 MFDNTVSLLI
-56 AGNSFWELENRDDT
+56 AGNSFWELENRDAD
-70 AIYYPGMGVSQAER
+70 AIYYDGMGVSQNER

-109 PLAQGAKVST
+109 PLAAGAKVST

-152 GLEVNAT
+152 GFEVNAT
-159 LWDWYN
+159 LWDWYTSD
-165 GKEAAALMKAAAE
+165 EAEALKDAAAE

-193 ISEIDPVNYP
+193 ISEIDPANYP
-203 EDVKN
+203 ADVKD
-208 SITAYGD
+208 SIAAYGD
-215 AAIITFSR
+215 AVVITFSR

-234 GYVDG
+234 GYEDG
-239 NGDTT
+239 NGVVT
-244 QFNYLALNT
+244 QFNYLALNN

-268 GNISSIVVLINTS
+268 GKIKSIVVLINTS
-281 NALQVD
+281 NSLQVD
-287 FLKDYDVDACL
+287 FLNDYDVDACL

-334 SSPAMHNYLA
+334 SSPAMHNYIA
-344 LEYANFDGQ
+344 LEYANFNGQ

-385 QGNAGD
+385 QGNAGN
-391 YAEQYGREVAF
+391 YAEQYGKEVAF

-412 FEYSNLTVT
+412 FEYSDLTVA
-421 EGTNE
+421 EGVNA
-426 NGEKCYKVAVTVTNT
+426 NGEKCYNVSVTVTNT
-441 GDMEGKETVQVYLSS
+441 GDLEGKETVQVYLSS

-466 IEKAAVQL
+466 VEKAAVQL

-480 AILAPGASETLSI
+480 EILAPGASQTLTV

-500 ASYDAYGAET
+500 ASYDAYGAKT

-522 ATDAHDAAN
+522 ATDAHDAVN
-531 NVLAAHGKTTA
+531 NILAAHGKTTA

-547 EGKADLVYS
+547 EGKAHLVYG
-556 WDMDFD
+556 WDMEFD
-562 QETYSKSLNGTEIT
+562 SETYSQSLNGTAIT

-614 EKMVAELA
+614 EQMVDELA
-622 LDRWTGIGRDFY
+622 LNRWTGIGRDFY
-634 DYPAEWE
+634 DYPDEWE
-641 NLPILNAANGLS
+641 ALPVLNAANGLT
-653 LYDMFNMDEDKDGIM
+653 LYDMFSMDEDADGVM
-668 AAKDYDDPAW
+668 ADKDYDDPAW
-678 NKLLENLTMEELMTV
+678 NKLLENLTMAELMSV
-693 GDCFHWRHA
+693 ADCFHWRHPV
-702 APSVNAPG
+702 PSVNAPG

-807 YSEVSAL
+807 YAEVSAL

-865 GGVMTAYTRW
+865 GGIMTAYTRW
-875 GTTWSGY
+875 GTTWSGF
-882 NQKLMTGIL
+882 NQNLMSGIL

-901 ITDNILTQ
+901 ITDNILTE

-931 ATDDLKETVGGENPD
+931 ATDDLKETVGGATAD

-967 AAMNGIGED
+967 AAMNGVGED
-976 TVVTAVTPATM
+976 TVVRAITPKILNTAKNATM
-987 RLLKTV
+987 
-993 TVVLAVLSVPF
+993 VLAGLSVIF
-1004 IVLWII
+1004 VALWIL
-1010 GSAKLK
+1010 GSCKLRK
-1016 KTEEYKAYNSAMKAF
+1016 SEAYKAYKTAKRNYKQSK
-1031 KSAKKTYKAAK
+1031 KSK
-1042 KAYKAAKKA
+1042 

>member
-1 MAKPYKQEKKA
+1 MRSILKA
-12 YKKMKRKLVSPWKA
+12 ISV
-26 VALFCAILTVIML
+26 ILTVLFVIMI
-39 PLNIVLG
+39 PVNVVVR
-46 MFDNTISLLV
+46 MFDNTISLLL
-56 AGNSFWELENRDDT
+56 AGNTFWELENEDSN
-70 AIYYPGMGVSQAER
+70 AIYFAGKYASQEER
-84 LEAGQALCYEV
+84 LEAGQLLCYEV

-109 PLAQGAKVST
+109 PLESGVKVST

-142 DNLKAALEKS
+142 LNLKQALEKS
-152 GLEVNAT
+152 GFVVNET
-159 LWDWYN
+159 LWNWYN
-165 GKEAAALMKAAAE
+165 SDDANNLKDAASE
-178 GGTGGENATLGGQAP
+178 GGSGGENAVLGGQAP
-193 ISEIDPVNYP
+193 IVEIDPANYP
-203 EDVKN
+203 ADVKASVN
-208 SITAYGD
+208 DYAD
-215 AAIITFSR
+215 AFVITFSR

-229 DCAFP
+229 DCSFP
-234 GYVDG
+234 GYEGVE
-239 NGDTT
+239 NAA
-244 QFNYLALNT
+244 NYLALNE
-253 NERALMAYADGLKKE
+253 NEKKLLAYAEEVKAATGAK
-268 GNISSIVVLINTS
+268 IIVLINTS

-287 FLKDYDVDACL
+287 FLNDYDIDACM

-303 GISGTNAVTDI
+303 GIAGTEAVTDI

-344 LEYANFDGQ
+344 LEYTNFNGQ

-371 HKYYETRYFDAVMG
+371 YKYYETRYFDAVMG

-391 YAEQYGREVAF
+391 YAQQYGKEVAF
-402 TFGYGLSYTT
+402 TFGYGLSYTDFT
-412 FEYSNLTVT
+412 YTDLKVE
-421 EGTNE
+421 EGTNQY
-426 NGEKCYKVAVTVTNT
+426 GEKCYNLTITVHND
-441 GDMEGKETVQVYLSS
+441 GKYDGKETVQIYLSS

-466 IEKAAVQL
+466 VEKAAVQL

-480 AILAPGASETLSI
+480 DIIKAGESETITI

-500 ASYDAYGAET
+500 ASYDAYGAKT

-522 ATDAHDAAN
+522 ATDAHNAAN
-531 NVLAAHGKTTA
+531 NILAAHGKTMA

-547 EGKADLVYS
+547 EGNSELVYS
-556 WDMDFD
+556 WDMEFD
-562 QETYSKSLNGTEIT
+562 STTYSQSINGTEVT

-589 EDVVTFLSRN
+589 ENVVTFLSRS

-605 RENIELEII
+605 RENIELALID
-614 EKMVAELA
+614 KMIPELQ

-634 DYPAEWE
+634 EYPAEWE
-641 NLPILNAANGLS
+641 NMPILDAKNGLT
-653 LYDMFNMDEDKDGIM
+653 LYDMFEMDEDKDGVV

-678 NKLLENLTMEELMTV
+678 NELLKNLTMEELIQV
-693 GDCFHWRHA
+693 GDCFHWRH
-702 APSVNAPG
+702 PVVSVNAPG

-731 MEGESAEATAFTSED
+731 IDGKSAEATAFTSED

-753 TELMYRVG
+753 RELMYKVG
-761 QMIAYDCLDA
+761 EMIANDCLDA
-771 SVSCLYGPGANTH
+771 KVSCLYGPGANTH

-807 YSEVSAL
+807 YEEVSAL
-814 LDHGIDVVFK
+814 LNNGVDVVFK

-829 DTEQDRLGQ
+829 DSEQDRLGQ

-845 TAREVYL
+845 AAREIYL

-858 LEENDGR
+858 LEENNGR
-865 GGVMTAYTRW
+865 GGIMTAYTRW

-882 NQKLMTGIL
+882 NQNLMSGIL
-891 RGEWGNQAMY
+891 RGEWGNKAMY
-901 ITDNILTQ
+901 ITDNILTE

-931 ATDDLKETVGGENPD
+931 ALDDLNETVGGENPD
-946 PVVVNAL
+946 PIVVNAL

-967 AAMNGIGED
+967 AAMNGVGPD
-976 TVVTAVTPATM
+976 TTVKAVQPDIIN
-987 RLLKTV
+987 TV
-993 TVVLAVLSVPF
+993 TYAA
-1004 IVLWII
+1004 II
-1010 GSAKLK
+1010 LGILGIGGCILFRK
-1016 KTEEYKAYNSAMKAF
+1016 KH
-1031 KSAKKTYKAAK
+1031 
-1042 KAYKAAKKA
+1042 

>member
-1 MAKPYKQEKKA
+1 MERPYTQEKKA
-12 YKKMKRKLVSPWKA
+12 YKKAKRKALQPWKA
-26 VALFCAILTVIML
+26 LALICAILTAIMT
-39 PLNIVLG
+39 PLNIILG
-46 MFDNTISLLV
+46 MFDNTVSLLV
-56 AGNSFWELENRDDT
+56 PGNSFWEVKNRDEN
-70 AIYYPGMGVSQAER
+70 AIYYAGMGSSQAER
-84 LEAGQALCYEV
+84 LAAGQALCYAV

-104 NNGAL
+104 NNGTL

-152 GLEVNAT
+152 GFEVNTT

-165 GKEAAALMKAAAE
+165 SDEAEQLKAASAE

-193 ISEIDPVNYP
+193 ISEIDPASYP
-203 EDVKN
+203 DEVKN
-208 SITAYGD
+208 SIASYGD
-215 AAIITFSR
+215 AVIITFSR

-239 NGDTT
+239 DGVTT
-244 QFNYLALNT
+244 QFNYLALNE
-253 NERALMAYADGLKKE
+253 NERALMAYADALKKE
-268 GNISSIVVLINTS
+268 GNISKIIVLINTS
-281 NALQVD
+281 NSLQVD

-319 NPSGSLVDTYCYDNL
+319 NPSGSLVDIYCYDNL
-334 SSPAMHNYLA
+334 SSPAMHNYIA
-344 LEYANFDGQ
+344 LEYANFNGQ

-358 STYMVYQEGIYVG
+358 SSYMVYQEGIYVG

-391 YAEQYGREVAF
+391 YAAQYAKEVAF
-402 TFGYGLSYTT
+402 TFGHGLSYTT
-412 FEYSNLTVT
+412 FEYSGMTVA
-421 EGTNE
+421 EGVNE
-426 NGEKCYKVAVTVTNT
+426 NGEKCYNVSVTVTNT
-441 GDMEGKETVQVYLSS
+441 GDIAGKETVQVYLSS

-480 AILAPGASETLSI
+480 QILEPGTSEVLTV

-500 ASYDAYGAET
+500 ASYDAYGAKT

-547 EGKADLVYS
+547 EGKAHLVYS
-556 WDMDFD
+556 WDMEFD
-562 QETYSKSLNGTEIT
+562 DETYSRSLNGTEIT
-576 NQLDHADPNLYYG
+576 NQLDDSDPNLYYG
-589 EDVVTFLSRN
+589 EEVVTFLSRS

-614 EKMVAELA
+614 EKMVDELA
-622 LDRWTGIGRDFY
+622 LNRWTGIGREFY

-641 NLPILNAANGLS
+641 NMPILNAANGLT
-653 LYDMFNMDEDKDGIM
+653 LYDMFHMDEDKDGVM

-678 NKLLENLTMEELMTV
+678 NKLLENLTMEELMSV
-693 GDCFHWRHA
+693 SDCFHWRHA
-702 APSVNAPG
+702 VPSVNAPG

-807 YSEVSAL
+807 YAEVSAL

-829 DTEQDRLGQ
+829 DTEQNRLGQ
-838 AAWLTEQ
+838 AAWLSEQ
-845 TAREVYL
+845 AAREVYL

-865 GGVMTAYTRW
+865 GGIMTAYTRW
-875 GTTWSGY
+875 GTTWSGF

-891 RGEWGNQAMY
+891 RGEWGNKAMY
-901 ITDNILTQ
+901 TTDNILTE

-931 ATDDLKETVGGENPD
+931 ATDDLKETIGGKNPD
-946 PVVVNAL
+946 PIVVNAL

-967 AAMNGIGED
+967 AAMNGVGEN
-976 TVVTAVTPATM
+976 TVVKQATPAILRTA
-987 RLLKTV
+987 KTSAWILGI
-993 TVVLAVLSVPF
+993 LAVLF
-1004 IVLWII
+1004 IALWIR
-1010 GSAKLK
+1010 GSKKLK
-1016 KTEEYKAYNSAMKAF
+1016 KTAEYQSYQAARREYKNS
-1031 KSAKKTYKAAK
+1031 K
-1042 KAYKAAKKA
+1042 KA